1 MKVTEHISKAKKPF
15 ASFEILPPLKGSNI
29 VDLYDILDPLMEFKP
44 PFINVTYHR
53 AEFIYKK
60 RDNGLLEKVHIR
72 KRPGTVGICSSITH
86 KYGVDT
92 VPHIICG
99 GFTKEE
105 TEDAL
110 LDLHYLGIE
119 NMLVLRGDPTKNEKA
134 FSAEP
139 GGHSHAIDLVRQ
151 VSDLNKG
158 FYLEEDLNG
167 VATDFCMGVAGYPE
181 KHAEAVNPTSD
192 IDWLKAKV
200 DAGADYVVTQ
210 LFYDNDKY
218 FDFVA
223 RCRAAGITVPIIP
236 GLKPLASK
244 AQISMIPR
252 VFSIDIPEALHK
264 EALACKD
271 DTAIRTL
278 GERWCVEQSKD
289 LIKRGAP
296 CLHYYTMGRVDGFV
310 RIAREVL

>member
-1 MKVTEHISKAKKPF
+1 MKVTEHISRAKKPF

-29 VDLYDILDPLMEFKP
+29 GDLYDILDPLMEFRP

-119 NMLVLRGDPTKNEKA
+119 NMLVLRGDPTKNEKV

-151 VSDLNKG
+151 VSDLNRGK
-158 FYLEEDLNG
+158 YLEDDLNG
-167 VATDFCMGVAGYPE
+167 VSTDFCMGVAGYPE
-181 KHAEAVNPTSD
+181 KHAEAVNPVSD
-192 IDWLKAKV
+192 IAWLKAKV
-200 DAGADYVVTQ
+200 DAGAEYVVTQ

-223 RCRAAGITVPIIP
+223 RCRAAGIDVPIIP
-236 GLKPLASK
+236 GLKPIASK
-244 AQISMIPR
+244 SHVSMIPR
-252 VFSIDIPEALHK
+252 VFSIDIPEDLHR
-264 EALACKD
+264 EVMSCKD
-271 DTAIRTL
+271 DAAVRAV

>member
-1 MKVTEHISKAKKPF
+1 MKVTEHIAKAKKPF

-119 NMLVLRGDPTKNEKA
+119 NMLVLRGDPTKNEKV
-134 FSAEP
+134 FTAEP

-151 VSDLNKG
+151 VSNLNSGK
-158 FYLEEDLNG
+158 YLEDDLKG
-167 VATDFCMGVAGYPE
+167 VSTNFCMGVAGYPE
-181 KHAEAVNPTSD
+181 KHLEAVNPTSD

-200 DAGADYVVTQ
+200 DAGAEYVVTQ

-223 RCRAAGITVPIIP
+223 RCRAAGIQVPIIP

-244 AQISMIPR
+244 SQISMIPR
-252 VFSIDIPEALHK
+252 VFSIDIPETLHK
-264 EALACKD
+264 EVLTCKD
-271 DTAIRTL
+271 DTAVRTV